1 LIKPGPSVIYRGM
14 RPESYSMAATL
25 AAGEKDSMHPSAPP
39 DSTETVGDKASRARL
54 ARAFE
59 ENAVF
64 IWRSLRRL
72 GVPREAADDATQQ
85 VFLVAAR
92 RMRDISEG
100 KERAFLFQSAMRIA
114 MEFRRELMTAR
125 GRAEPGEDVLLER
138 ADPALRPD
146 DALDQQRILRLLGH
160 VLEAMPME
168 RRAAFVL
175 YEIEGITMAEIA
187 SILQIP
193 MGTVASRLRLARE
206 EFRAAVARLEHPRS
220 VQGGSR

>member
-1 LIKPGPSVIYRGM
+1 M
-14 RPESYSMAATL
+14 RPGFYSMATPVVV
-25 AAGEKDSMHPSAPP
+25 GEKDSIPP
-39 DSTETVGDKASRARL
+39 LSPADSVETASGAASKDRL

-59 ENAVF
+59 QNAVF

-92 RMRDISEG
+92 RMHEISEG

-114 MEFRRELMTAR
+114 MEVRRELCVAR
-125 GRAEPGEDVLLER
+125 GRADPNEGGLLER
-138 ADPALRPD
+138 ADPAVRPD
-146 DALDQQRILRLLGH
+146 EAVDQQRTLRVLGH
-160 VLEAMPME
+160 VLESMPIE

-187 SILQIP
+187 SLLQIP
-193 MGTVASRLRLARE
+193 MGTVASRLRVARE
-206 EFRAAVARLEHPRS
+206 DFRAAVARLERPLH
-220 VQGGSR
+220 GGVK

>member
-1 LIKPGPSVIYRGM
+1 M
-14 RPESYSMAATL
+14 R
-25 AAGEKDSMHPSAPP
+25 
-39 DSTETVGDKASRARL
+39 ASGKTRL
-54 ARAFE
+54 AQAFE
-59 ENAVF
+59 QNAVF

-92 RMRDISEG
+92 RMEEISEG

-114 MEFRRELMTAR
+114 MEFRREFSTAR
-125 GRAEPGEDVLLER
+125 GRVDPDEDALLER

-146 DALDQQRILRLLGH
+146 DALDQQRTLRLLGH
-160 VLEAMPME
+160 VLAEMPME
-168 RRAAFVL
+168 RRAVFVL

-187 SILQIP
+187 TLLQIP

-206 EFRAAVARLEHPRS
+206 DFRAAAARLERPKS
-220 VQGGSR
+220 PLTGVK

>member
-1 LIKPGPSVIYRGM
+1 M
-14 RPESYSMAATL
+14 RAAE
-25 AAGEKDSMHPSAPP
+25 APRSAEKDAEAS
-39 DSTETVGDKASRARL
+39 SRARL
-54 ARAFE
+54 AQAFE
-59 ENAVF
+59 QNAVF

-92 RMRDISEG
+92 RMQEIEEG

-114 MEFRRELMTAR
+114 MEVRREFFAAR
-125 GRAEPGEDVLLER
+125 GRAEPDHELLLEK

-146 DALDQQRILRLLGH
+146 EAVDRQRTLRLLGH
-160 VLEAMPME
+160 VLEQMPME

-175 YEIEGITMAEIA
+175 YEIEGVTMAEIA
-187 SILQIP
+187 SLLQIP

-206 EFRAAVARLEHPRS
+206 DFRAAVARLDRPRK
-220 VQGGSR
+220 GGAK